1 MLEFLKEVAEADY
14 DTIFFIPGPEED
26 SVQVE
31 GSQYKDRG
39 VKVGGSDLG
48 DEFHIILFKED
59 EDGNPCELDKFD
71 AILGEPLEYISTLIP
86 MDWYGIVCRKT
97 TTSGKFVKNLFDN
110 LINV

>member
-1 MLEFLKEVAEADY
+1 MLEFLKEVAETDY

-26 SVQVE
+26 SIQIE

-39 VKVGGSDLG
+39 VKVGGNNNG

-59 EDGNPCELDKFD
+59 VDGKPYELDKFD

-86 MDWYGIVCRKT
+86 LDWYGIVCRKT
-97 TTSGKFVKNLFDN
+97 TTSGKFVNVLFDN
-110 LINV
+110 LTNV